1 MNLKLSIF
9 DIISDESKHQY
20 VVIAA
25 ITTKGWIWVRHK
37 ERTTLEMPGG
47 HIEPNE
53 SVTDAAKRELFEET
67 GALRFKLIALFDYS
81 VETDVAKSTGR
92 VFIANE
98 IDLGPL
104 PESEIAEIF
113 FSPNL
118 PENLTYPFIQP
129 ELFEKALNLATQKGF
144 I

>member
-1 MNLKLSIF
+1 MVYRVNISEDLQ
-9 DIISDESKHQY
+9 DIAHQY

-37 ERTTLEMPGG
+37 ERSSWEMPGG
-47 HIEPNE
+47 HVEPNE
-53 SVTDAAKRELFEET
+53 SVIDAAKRELFEET
-67 GALRFKLIALFDYS
+67 GALTFNLTALFDYS
-81 VETDVAKSTGR
+81 VETDIAKSTGR
-92 VFIANE
+92 VFIAQE
-98 IDLGPL
+98 ITLGPL

-113 FSPNL
+113 FSLNL

-129 ELFEKALNLATQKGF
+129 KLFEKAVNLATQKGL